1 MKRNGLRT
9 IIPLLFLLLAGIT
22 FVAHTGLGTLS
33 AVGWQDISVLC
44 PIGALGTML
53 ASKSLVPRA
62 LISLALFAVG
72 VLLVG
77 RAVCGWICPVPVIS
91 RLRGITKSQHGTGVP
106 AQPDAGRNRTS
117 STAPLSSE
125 EKRLLRC
132 ACRPGGEP
140 ANSRHLVLGGA
151 LLSAAIFGFPVFCLI
166 CPIGL
171 AFAFVFVVILLFG
184 GGDVTWSVLLIPALL
199 LVEVVFFR
207 KWCSHICPI
216 SSLMSL
222 LSKGNKTFL
231 PAIDDTKCI
240 ETSKDRAC
248 GRCAEVCE
256 VGIDPRHPDLG
267 SGWNECTKCRACLE
281 NCPGNAISMP
291 FLAKCRS
298 GSENRTASAQHPDA
312 AG

>member
-77 RAVCGWICPVPVIS
+77 
-91 RLRGITKSQHGTGVP
+91 
-106 AQPDAGRNRTS
+106 
-117 STAPLSSE
+117 
-125 EKRLLRC
+125 
-132 ACRPGGEP
+132 
-140 ANSRHLVLGGA
+140 
-151 LLSAAIFGFPVFCLI
+151 
-166 CPIGL
+166 
-171 AFAFVFVVILLFG
+171 

-240 ETSKDRAC
+240 ETSKGRAC